1 MKEIQELQE
10 PSWKTVTKLG
20 TLGELGRG
28 GGGGGGGEEAI
39 NEPAGRLHQLSTMVP
54 PESLA
59 PRPLRPI
66 GPIPQASS
74 LSIFFH
80 SCISF
85 FPTNVNP

>member
-20 TLGELGRG
+20 TLGELG
-28 GGGGGGGEEAI
+28 GGGEEAI
-39 NEPAGRLHQLSTMVP
+39 NEPAGLLHQLSTMVP

-59 PRPLRPI
+59 PRALWPI

-74 LSIFFH
+74 LSISPLLLFFF
-80 SCISF
+80 S
-85 FPTNVNP
+85 NKR